1 MTQTKHIEM
10 RNVRKA
16 FRFFTLE
23 DLSLDL
29 EPGQIMGFVGPN
41 GAGKSTT
48 IRLLT
53 GLLAPDAGEIRVLG
67 HAMPEGQAL
76 AKRDIGFVSDEMR
89 LFGHATLGW
98 HMQFVASIYPG
109 WDAQYAK
116 TLVKRF
122 NLRPEQNVSGLSS
135 GEHVKAV
142 LLLALARRPRLLILD
157 EPTSGLDPV
166 ARHELLSE
174 FMDVLRDEDRS
185 ILFSSH
191 NTVDVERISDRIT
204 FIDRGRL
211 VDSSDKEDFL
221 ERWRRIQLQLPAGA
235 TLPDLPHVVS
245 RVVDG
250 QFVTLTT
257 NRFSPD
263 LARIPGHRRSRS
275 AAHEPRGDLRRERH
289 ASPGAAR
296 PMNMLTRKLIAKDF
310 YLNRW
315 LIIGSTVAGLVGL
328 ADRRRRRNALQHR
341 HAHLAHDHRRLRRR
355 AGHVRDRERTQGTHA
370 AVRAEPAAF
379 ARRLCAHQGHRPAAL
394 LSRAVGRA

>member
-1 MTQTKHIEM
+1 MTPTKHIEM
-10 RNVRKA
+10 RNVRKG

-29 EPGQIMGFVGPN
+29 EPGQIMGLVGPN
-41 GAGKSTT
+41 GAGKSTS
-48 IRLLT
+48 IRLMT

-67 HAMPEGQAL
+67 HAMPEAQAV

-89 LFGHATLGW
+89 LFGHATFGW
-98 HMQFVASIYPG
+98 HMNFIASIYPG

-122 NLRPEQNVSGLSS
+122 GLRPEQNVSGLSS

-221 ERWRRIQLQLPAGA
+221 ERWRRIQLQLPPGA

-245 RVVDG
+245 RVDDG
-250 QFVTLTT
+250 QFVTITT
-257 NRFSPD
+257 DRFSAD
-263 LARIPGHRRSRS
+263 LVAFLGTGVREVQRMSLEEIFVANVMHHR
-275 AAHEPRGDLRRERH
+275 ELRG
-289 ASPGAAR
+289 
-296 PMNMLTRKLIAKDF
+296 
-310 YLNRW
+310 
-315 LIIGSTVAGLVGL
+315 
-328 ADRRRRRNALQHR
+328 Q
-341 HAHLAHDHRRLRRR
+341 
-355 AGHVRDRERTQGTHA
+355 
-370 AVRAEPAAF
+370 
-379 ARRLCAHQGHRPAAL
+379 
-394 LSRAVGRA
+394 

>member
-29 EPGQIMGFVGPN
+29 EPGQIMGLVGPN

-53 GLLAPDAGEIRVLG
+53 GLLAPDAGEVRVLG
-67 HAMPEGQAL
+67 HVMPDNQAV

-89 LFGHATLGW
+89 LFGHATLEW
-98 HMQFVASIYPG
+98 HMQFIASIYAG
-109 WDAQYAK
+109 WDEQYAR

-122 NLRPEQNVSGLSS
+122 NLHPEQNVSSLSS
-135 GEHVKAV
+135 GEQVKAV

-166 ARHELLSE
+166 ARHELLGE

-191 NTVDVERISDRIT
+191 NTVDVERISDRIA

-211 VDSSDKEDFL
+211 IDSSDKEDFL

-235 TLPDLPHVVS
+235 AMPELPHVVS
-245 RVVDG
+245 RVQDG

-257 NRFSPD
+257 NQYSPD
-263 LARIPGHRRSRS
+263 LISFLGAGVREVQRMSLEEIFVANVMHHR
-275 AAHEPRGDLRRERH
+275 ELRG
-289 ASPGAAR
+289 S
-296 PMNMLTRKLIAKDF
+296 
-310 YLNRW
+310 
-315 LIIGSTVAGLVGL
+315 
-328 ADRRRRRNALQHR
+328 
-341 HAHLAHDHRRLRRR
+341 
-355 AGHVRDRERTQGTHA
+355 
-370 AVRAEPAAF
+370 
-379 ARRLCAHQGHRPAAL
+379 
-394 LSRAVGRA
+394 

>member
-1 MTQTKHIEM
+1 MTPTKHIEM
-10 RNVRKA
+10 RGVRKG
-16 FRFFTLE
+16 FHFFTLE

-41 GAGKSTT
+41 GAGKSTS
-48 IRLLT
+48 IRLMT
-53 GLLAPDAGEIRVLG
+53 GLLTADAGEIRVLG
-67 HAMPEGQAL
+67 HPMPEDQAL

-98 HMQFVASIYPG
+98 HMNFVASIYPG

-122 NLRPEQNVSGLSS
+122 GLRTEQNVRSLSS

-166 ARHELLSE
+166 ARHEVLSE
-174 FMDVLRDEDRS
+174 FMDVVRDEDRS

-211 VDSSDKEDFL
+211 VDCSDKEDFL

-235 TLPDLPHVVS
+235 NLPALPHIVS
-245 RVVDG
+245 RVEDG

-257 NRFSPD
+257 NRYS
-263 LARIPGHRRSRS
+263 
-275 AAHEPRGDLRRERH
+275 EDLRAYLGTGVREVQRM
-289 ASPGAAR
+289 S
-296 PMNMLTRKLIAKDF
+296 LEEIF
-310 YLNRW
+310 
-315 LIIGSTVAGLVGL
+315 VANVMH
-328 ADRRRRRNALQHR
+328 HR
-341 HAHLAHDHRRLRRR
+341 ELR
-355 AGHVRDRERTQGTHA
+355 GQ
-370 AVRAEPAAF
+370 
-379 ARRLCAHQGHRPAAL
+379 
-394 LSRAVGRA
+394 